1 MKNGTPNA
9 LISTPI
15 FLVYLVLIVYWPYS
29 LEWTLKFHI
38 LFTWK
43 PGILALS
50 TVWKWMHF
58 YFLFLGFTKDSS
70 INLWVLSLTILTW
83 HLTIF
88 LYFLLYWTLGG
99 KNRKL
104 AWTIHLFPNSNQ
116 AMGICARVTTIFW
129 SWFLKEWFILS

>member
-15 FLVYLVLIVYWPYS
+15 FLVDLVLIASWPYS

-50 TVWKWMHF
+50 MVWKWMHF
-58 YFLFLGFTKDSS
+58 YFWALLKTVQLTFEHC
-70 INLWVLSLTILTW
+70 LTILTW

-88 LYFLLYWTLGG
+88 LYFLLYWSLGG

-104 AWTIHLFPNSNQ
+104 A
-116 AMGICARVTTIFW
+116 
-129 SWFLKEWFILS
+129 